1 VQGSATVSSLVS
13 ASNGHALT
21 GVTLTVVGTS
31 LSTSVDAAGRFTLVN
46 VPPGEVRLQLTGG
59 GTNAALTLGAVQAS
73 QIVDVVVMVSGS
85 SASIDSEVRSGV
97 GEAQLEGRVESL
109 PPTMPALT
117 FKAAGRT
124 VRTDGSTRFVDGSA
138 ARTFG
143 DLQIGM
149 RIHVK
154 GSLSGDAFMATL
166 VELQNSTT
174 TIPVEVNGTIDSLAG
189 SATAFQFNIGSRV
202 VKGDAATGF
211 FGDGDKPDSFAD
223 LKNGARVE
231 VKGQQRDGFVYATRI
246 HINGTDTTPTPPQD
260 TSASIHGVLKTI
272 GGAKPALVL
281 LVDTTTVRT
290 SSGTEVK
297 RRGDV
302 QTLDELKV
310 GQSLHVVGDRR
321 PDGSIDARKI
331 EINDDATGGE
341 FTIEGSVGGL
351 KGACP
356 TVSFGVN
363 GFSVTTSSLTVF
375 EGAACSSLKSG
386 DKVTVKGL
394 KQADG
399 SVAAT
404 NVKKN

>member
-1 VQGSATVSSLVS
+1 MVAATLAAACGGKGNPSAPSEGTGGSGAPAPGPNATITGSVQGSAAVSSQLS

-21 GVTLTVVGTS
+21 GVTVTVVGTS
-31 LSTSVDAAGRFTLVN
+31 LATNVDAAGRFTLVN

-124 VRTDGSTRFVDGSA
+124 VRTDASTRFVDGSA

-154 GSLSGDAFMATL
+154 GSLSGDSFTATL

-174 TIPVEVNGTIDSLAG
+174 TIPVEVNGTIDSLTG
-189 SATAFQFNIGSRV
+189 SATAFQFNIGSRL
-202 VKGDAATGF
+202 VKGDAATDF

-246 HINGTDTTPTPPQD
+246 HINGTETTPTPPQD
-260 TSASIHGVLKTI
+260 TSASIHGVLKSI

-281 LVDTTTVRT
+281 LV
-290 SSGTEVK
+290 
-297 RRGDV
+297 
-302 QTLDELKV
+302 
-310 GQSLHVVGDRR
+310 
-321 PDGSIDARKI
+321 
-331 EINDDATGGE
+331 ATGN
-341 FTIEGSVGGL
+341 
-351 KGACP
+351 P
-356 TVSFGVN
+356 
-363 GFSVTTSSLTVF
+363 LT
-375 EGAACSSLKSG
+375 L
-386 DKVTVKGL
+386 
-394 KQADG
+394 
-399 SVAAT
+399 
-404 NVKKN
+404 N

>member
-1 VQGSATVSSLVS
+1 MRRTLGLVIVAATLAAGCGGKGNPTAPSESTGGSGAPATTPAPGPSATITGSVQGSAAVSSQLS
-13 ASNGHALT
+13 ASSGHALT
-21 GVTLTVVGTS
+21 GVTVTIVGTS
-31 LSTSVDAAGRFTLVN
+31 LTTSVDAVGRFTLVN
-46 VPPGEVRLQLTGG
+46 VPPGEVQLQLTGG

-85 SASIDSEVRSGV
+85 SASIDSEVRSGA

-109 PPTMPALT
+109 PPAMPALT

-124 VRTDGSTRFVDGSA
+124 VSTDSSTKFVYGSVALAFV
-138 ARTFG
+138 

-149 RIHVK
+149 RVHVK
-154 GSLSGDAFMATL
+154 GSLSADTFTATR
-166 VELQNSTT
+166 VELQS
-174 TIPVEVNGTIDSLAG
+174 P
-189 SATAFQFNIGSRV
+189 ATPA
-202 VKGDAATGF
+202 
-211 FGDGDKPDSFAD
+211 P
-223 LKNGARVE
+223 
-231 VKGQQRDGFVYATRI
+231 
-246 HINGTDTTPTPPQD
+246 TTPTPPPPTAPAPPTTPPQES
-260 TSASIHGVLKTI
+260 SASIHGVLKSI
-272 GGAKPALVL
+272 GGAKPSLVL
-281 LVDTTTVRT
+281 LVDSTTVRT

-310 GQSLHVVGDRR
+310 GQSLHVVGDRQ
-321 PDGSIDARKI
+321 PDGSLDARKI
-331 EINDDATGGE
+331 EINEDAIGGE
-341 FTIEGSVGGL
+341 FEIAGSVGGL

-356 TVSFGVN
+356 AVSFGVN
-363 GFSVTTSSLTVF
+363 GFSVTTSSATVF

-404 NVKKN
+404 SVKKT